1 MGVSFS
7 DPDLEIHDVVWY
19 NLLSIEMRDS
29 VIRNDGLIS
38 VDKELGTFSA
48 YVELHR
54 KS

>member
-1 MGVSFS
+1 MGVSFN
-7 DPDLEIHDVVWY
+7 DPDLEIHVVWY
-19 NLLSIEMRDS
+19 NILSIEMRDS